1 MGSFCPR
8 LCVLP
13 YSSTCLWYSC
23 GDMGEPL
30 GNLFLVLVDCVFR
43 WNLCC
48 ICTAFTL

>member
-30 GNLFLVLVDCVFR
+30 GKDCFNFVPS
-43 WNLCC
+43 
-48 ICTAFTL
+48 TG